1 MSANDDDPEEN
12 KKKQKQYMW
21 LGFGNYSGDGTQGLL
36 NPGNVRTDSS
46 IFDKLFELFGVKEK
60 PKKRIRRNCKTKIKR
75 AFSK

>member
-21 LGFGNYSGDGTQGLL
+21 LGFGNYSGDGTQGPM
-36 NPGNVRTDSS
+36 NPGNMRADPG

-60 PKKRIRRNCKTKIKR
+60 PKKESEETVKPK
-75 AFSK
+75 

>member
-21 LGFGNYSGDGTQGLL
+21 LGFGNYSGDGTQGPM
-36 NPGNVRTDSS
+36 NPGNMRADPG

-60 PKKRIRRNCKTKIKR
+60 PKKNPKKL
-75 AFSK
+75 

>member
-21 LGFGNYSGDGTQGLL
+21 LGFGNYSGDGTQGPI
-36 NPGNVRTDSS
+36 NPGNVRADSS

-60 PKKRIRRNCKTKIKR
+60 PKKESEETVKPK
-75 AFSK
+75 